1 MTVFYTKCYD
11 KFTRVHVFL
20 LPYNLLGY
28 TIANQNLFQ
37 NIVSRTTSV
46 VFSYLNGFVV
56 LASLPFFQSSCFDF
70 FASSTPP
77 TTTLSVET
85 TQSNNSGDSKHN
97 KKESDCENIK

>member
-56 LASLPFFQSSCFDF
+56 LASLPFFRVLVLISLPHLHH
-70 FASSTPP
+70 PP
-77 TTTLSVET
+77 
-85 TQSNNSGDSKHN
+85 QR
-97 KKESDCENIK
+97 